1 MQSQQNGRVLQFGAF
16 ELRTDTGEVRKHGTR
31 VRLQGKPL
39 QLLQALL
46 DRPGDVV
53 SRDELR
59 IRLWAADT
67 FVDFESGLNTAV
79 NRLRLAL
86 GDSADHPRYVETLAR
101 SGYRFMA
108 PVLENH
114 VWPDD
119 SEIVLTPSL
128 PPPLPPP
135 PPQSRRWWIVAAVA
149 TLVLVVAG
157 MLVGLRRPPAVL
169 PVFHQVTFRR
179 TTIRAAR
186 FAPDGQS
193 VIYEGQENPSNREL
207 YLVNTVSPE
216 SRPLGFRGTMLAGVS
231 RSGELALMSPD
242 AAGGRSL

>member
-1 MQSQQNGRVLQFGAF
+1 MQGQRNGRVLQFGAF

-59 IRLWAADT
+59 ERLWAADT

-101 SGYRFMA
+101 NGYRFIS

-114 VWPDD
+114 AWPDE
-119 SEIVLTPSL
+119 SEIILA
-128 PPPLPPP
+128 PPLPPP
-135 PPQSRRWWIVAAVA
+135 KAIEPQPRRSWLLAVFAAGSNPHPAAPWSASASPTSSSPPTTSRRSSNTNPSASKASTA
-149 TLVLVVAG
+149 TSS
-157 MLVGLRRPPAVL
+157 
-169 PVFHQVTFRR
+169 T
-179 TTIRAAR
+179 R
-186 FAPDGQS
+186 FAAS
-193 VIYEGQENPSNREL
+193 KNPSKTSSSFRPAMASSSSSSAPPLNPKP
-207 YLVNTVSPE
+207 TPKPAPSSP
-216 SRPLGFRGTMLAGVS
+216 R
-231 RSGELALMSPD
+231 
-242 AAGGRSL
+242 